1 MAHFDVD
8 GLELGFGSPTTFNL
22 TTSVEFVG
30 GGFGAPQTI
39 TDTSGNTY
47 SHNQEQ
53 YFGDPHSNVLATIFG
68 KEDLLLPD
76 NGGEVLQLRGPFEQ
90 LFDTFDIPSPQF
102 EKPVGPFFA
111 KFISEDVSG
120 REYDAFSGIASYKT
134 QLYTDITGKSL
145 TLCTPVMEQGDYKLR
160 IFYGQ
165 GRIEFFEFSDT
176 LKVVHR
182 LRNDK
187 TLSIK
192 SQCPNYWNVSERT
205 DAVEIDT
212 QYLKR
217 KESNLSKIIHSVGQN
232 FNNVYNSDYTL
243 TKDQTLKNETILE
256 VESTIDFPSKGVL
269 HLDDGH
275 VLNYTGKTHNTF
287 TGISGI
293 HKPIEKRVR
302 VAAENLELNVIDNFY
317 KVQNN
322 GFYKPLAHITEKEW
336 LSAFQIVEYNERASE
351 KVIFEYFYQLMK
363 KINLI
368 KQVNITGSIVS
379 APLDSSAWNCSHIQ
393 RYCKITGADGNGR
406 YFFIVSAD
414 PNSATQLQL
423 SEVGSSYFNGAV
435 DKPQGRENGFTTGQ
449 YTIEILPWN
458 ISQDDRGVFEIELE
472 KTVFNSFQGYID
484 KDYID
489 RNIFLDGSDLDN
501 NTQRNLNLD
510 IFVAAGVFDRLRLR
524 RQCDE
529 FFGTYFRTDVD
540 PSVFQILPT
549 AAFAL

>member
-8 GLELGFGSPTTFNL
+8 GLELGFASPTTYNL
-22 TTSVEFVG
+22 ATGVEYVG

-39 TDTSGNTY
+39 TDGDGDTY

-53 YFGDPHSNVLATIFG
+53 YFGDPHSNILMNILD
-68 KEDLLLPD
+68 KEDLLIPD
-76 NGGEVLQLRGPFEQ
+76 NGGEILQLRGPFDQ
-90 LFDTFDIPSPQF
+90 LFNTFNIDAPQF
-102 EKPVGPFFA
+102 EKPIGPFFA
-111 KFISEDVSG
+111 KFISDDVVG
-120 REYDAFSGIASYKT
+120 REYDAFSGLSSYKT
-134 QLYTDITGKSL
+134 KLYTDITGKSL
-145 TLCTPVMEQGDYKLR
+145 TICTPVMEQGDYTLR
-160 IFYGQ
+160 IYYGQ
-165 GRIEFFEFSDT
+165 GRIEYFEFNDT

-192 SQCPNYWNVSERT
+192 SQCPNYWNVSERS
-205 DAVEIDT
+205 DAVKLDT
-212 QYLKR
+212 QYRKR
-217 KESNLSKIIHSVGQN
+217 DESNLSKILHSVGQN
-232 FNNVYNSDYTL
+232 FNNIYNSDYTL
-243 TKDQTLKNETILE
+243 TKDETLKNETILE

-287 TGISGI
+287 TGITGI
-293 HKPIEKRVR
+293 YKPIEKRIR

-336 LSAFQIVEYNERASE
+336 LSAFNIVEFNERSSE
-351 KVIFEYFYQLMK
+351 QVIFKYFYELMK

-379 APLDSSAWNCSHIQ
+379 APLDASSWNCSHIQ
-393 RYCKITGADGNGR
+393 RYCKITNSSGESR
-406 YFFIVSAD
+406 FFFIVSED
-414 PNSATQLQL
+414 PNNSAQLQL
-423 SEVGSSYFNGAV
+423 AETGSSYFNGAV
-435 DKPQGRENGFTTGQ
+435 DKNQERENGFDTGQ
-449 YTIEILPWN
+449 YTIEIIPWN
-458 ISQDDRGVFEIELE
+458 ITQDYKGVFQIELE

-501 NTQRNLNLD
+501 NSQRNLNLD
-510 IFVAAGVFDRLRLR
+510 IFVAAGITDKLRLR
-524 RQCDE
+524 RQCED
-529 FFGTYFRTDVD
+529 FFGTYFRVDVN
-540 PSVFQILPT
+540 PTEFQILPT